1 MTLYNQN
8 EEYQSKAIRLE
19 REIKDKNRLLAVMGK
34 VFYKLYAVF
43 RDAVD
48 ALIHFAKAKNASNY
62 GTIDYR
68 QYLFSHEREAVE
80 KGIKTFTFDD
90 NPEDICDLMVETAKV
105 EGKLTEHE
113 VDRAERDSPDYFFD
127 NGNVVRRGRGR

>member
-1 MTLYNQN
+1 
-8 EEYQSKAIRLE
+8 
-19 REIKDKNRLLAVMGK
+19 
-34 VFYKLYAVF
+34 
-43 RDAVD
+43 AVD

-68 QYLFSHEREAVE
+68 QYLFSSERDAVE

>member
-68 QYLFSHEREAVE
+68 QYLFSSERDAVE